1 MNAKQANRISIR
13 NYLFSLGINPV
24 SSNKSSSFYLAPYR
38 EEKTPSLKVS
48 HEKNLWVDFG
58 NDNKGGTLI
67 DLVLQLHPGFS
78 VSDAIRAVEI
88 STQSFFSFH
97 RQDSLSDPDTNSRH
111 KTAISQKLLANDK
124 QQIAICEKQKA
135 ENKIRIDRIRDLGNN
150 RAITNYIN
158 SRGISLETAKPY
170 CRGVYYTV
178 NGRDYFGVGNK
189 NEHGWS
195 IRNKYWKG
203 CTAQGYSYFQNG
215 HQNLAVFEGIFD
227 LLSYLEMNSRKEKK
241 EDYLVLNSLVN
252 LNNANGIF
260 KQYNLITLF
269 LDHDQSGRKT
279 TNELLH
285 ILPHSRDGSGF
296 YDSCKDLNDYYVL
309 KDKEQL
315 LITKEHSIKKIRGLR
330 AEEASHVLARPKRL
344 LR

>member
-13 NYLFSLGINPV
+13 NYLFSIGISPV

-38 EEKTPSLKVS
+38 TDTNPSLKVS
-48 HEKNLWVDFG
+48 HDQNLWVDFG

-67 DLVLQLHPGFS
+67 DLVLRLHPGFS

-97 RQDSLSDPDTNSRH
+97 QQESLSDPDSRQ

-124 QQIAICEKQKA
+124 QLIAICEKRNT
-135 ENKIRIDRIRDLGNN
+135 ENKIRINRTGDLGNN
-150 RAITNYIN
+150 TAITTYLN
-158 SRGISLETAKPY
+158 SRGISLETAKHY
-170 CRGVYYTV
+170 CREVYYTV
-178 NGRDYFGVGNK
+178 SGREYFGVGNK

-203 CTAQGYSYFQNG
+203 CTVQGFSYFNNG
-215 HQNLAVFEGIFD
+215 SSSLCVFEGIFD
-227 LLSYLEMNSRKEKK
+227 LLSYLEINSLERKS
-241 EDYLVLNSLVN
+241 EDFLVLNSLVN
-252 LNNANGIF
+252 LNKAVQLMG
-260 KQYNLITLF
+260 KYQEVELF
-269 LDHDQSGRKT
+269 LDHDQAGRKT
-279 TNELLH
+279 TLRLLNDFSN
-285 ILPHSRDGSGF
+285 SRDCSSF
-296 YDSCKDLNDYYVL
+296 YSSCKDINYYVL
-309 KDKEQL
+309 KNKEQL